1 MDEVLYLEPDEEITS
16 VVDKLKGLEAK
27 SVGLVAPKG
36 SSIVQSL
43 VSLKLLQ
50 KQAKQLDKKIAI
62 ITSDEVGQNL
72 ASRIDLP
79 VYKDVRSQS
88 PIQPINQ
95 KEPEDTGPIEIT
107 DSSDIQEEMK
117 EGPDEGTVGV
127 PTENV
132 GKEKTPPKEV
142 DEEYKD
148 LPKSFE
154 VHRYDEKDTEDV
166 MEETK
171 KEPVAAPI
179 EAVGGRNANLNQKEP
194 APQAPAAQKNAGF
207 VNKPIVDKK
216 PDNRM
221 ELESAR
227 PIAREGRSAMPSK
240 GKKSKKKTI
249 IIVGVSVLV
258 FLALVFAELAYA
270 RLEINLKI
278 PAEEISKDV
287 TITVEKNHP
296 AVDLTGSVI
305 GGVQLDK
312 EIPTD
317 GTYSASGEREVGNK
331 ATGTLTLRN
340 DAGVNEVISS
350 GSTVRSTSGVEFTT
364 NKEVTVPKA
373 TATLT
378 VDDEPSKVLGEVT
391 VTVTAV
397 EPGSSS
403 NLSPNTSYVISG
415 KSKILISGGTSGGTT
430 RKVKVVTSADVSAA
444 KEALEKKAID
454 KFKTDLKTDK
464 KTLFVEDAIKTDTV
478 EFTTTKNVNED
489 ANEFKASAKVKT
501 TTITFLKKDFDEV
514 VVKAAE
520 KDLPEGKSL
529 LVTDSDS
536 ITPRLEDNQINIGK
550 LKIKGEL
557 RSHLGP
563 AIDLDQ
569 LVSSFRLKPIKSI
582 KSRLEGIE
590 GVEINDVNLS
600 PNFALP
606 VGPILKNRTHI
617 KIEYTKK

>member
-88 PIQPINQ
+88 PIQPISQ

-107 DSSDIQEEMK
+107 DSSDIQEEL
-117 EGPDEGTVGV
+117 
-127 PTENV
+127 
-132 GKEKTPPKEV
+132 KEKKEKEEQEEKKAEPIKEAEV
-142 DEEYKD
+142 KEEYKD

-154 VHRYDEKDTEDV
+154 VHRYDEKDTDDLA
-166 MEETK
+166 EE
-171 KEPVAAPI
+171 VS
-179 EAVGGRNANLNQKEP
+179 KEP
-194 APQAPAAQKNAGF
+194 AVAPVEEEKSQEPTSEKPAPQKNAGF
-207 VNKPIVDKK
+207 VNKPIREKK

-227 PIAREGRSAMPSK
+227 PIAREGKSAIPSK
-240 GKKSKKKTI
+240 GKKSKKKMI

-270 RLEINLKI
+270 KLEINLSI

-296 AVDLTGSVI
+296 AVDLVNSVI
-305 GGVQLDK
+305 GGVQIDK
-312 EIPTD
+312 EIPAD
-317 GTYSASGEREVGNK
+317 GTYSASGEREIGNK

-340 DAGVNEVISS
+340 DAGVNEVVSS
-350 GSTVRSTSGVEFTT
+350 GSTVRSTSGIEFTT

-373 TATLT
+373 TLNP
-378 VDDEPSKVLGEVT
+378 VGDKVLGETT

-403 NLSPNTSYVISG
+403 NLSLNTSYVISG
-415 KSKILISGGTSGGTT
+415 KSKISISGGTSGGTT
-430 RKVKVVTSADVSAA
+430 RKIKVVTSDDVTAA

-454 KFKTDLKTDK
+454 KFKDELKTDK

-489 ANEFKASAKVKT
+489 ADDFKASAKVKT
-501 TTITFLKKDFDEV
+501 TTITFLKKDFDQV
-514 VVKAAE
+514 VTKAAE

-536 ITPRLEDNQINIGK
+536 IIPRLEDNQINIGK

-582 KSRLEGIE
+582 KSRLGEIE

-606 VGPILKNRTHI
+606 VGPILKSRTHI